1 MSGDKTRATRDSAL
15 ADALSRNRA
24 IERPGFW
31 YDLDVESPW
40 SNVGAPYR
48 PAQYSRGRYGLRFR
62 GAVFGGTTEPIG
74 HLPADWWPEFDERYV
89 ISRGDGSIVAMSVSS
104 TDGALVQILP
114 P

>member
-15 ADALSRNRA
+15 ADALDRNRA

-31 YDLDVESPW
+31 YDLDVEAPW
-40 SNVGAPYR
+40 ENVGGER

-62 GAVFGGTTEPIG
+62 GTVFGGTTEPIG
-74 HLPADWWPEFDERYV
+74 HLPTAWWPDFDERYT
-89 ISRGDGSIVAMSVSS
+89 ISRGDGSIVTLHIAAA
-104 TDGALVQILP
+104 DGAVSQIVP